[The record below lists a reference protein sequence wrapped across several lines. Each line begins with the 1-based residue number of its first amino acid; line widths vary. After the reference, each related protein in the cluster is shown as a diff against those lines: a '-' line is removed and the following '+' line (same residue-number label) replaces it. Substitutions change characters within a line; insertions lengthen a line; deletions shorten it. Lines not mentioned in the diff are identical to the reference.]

1 MSLRKNTLEDAYKK
15 IISEATVPPT
25 PPAGPKKP
33 KTNLTNRVA
42 GDVNKINSTPQTPG
56 AEASIPALRP
66 RVDLTKLNWKD
77 PIRIVDGRHMPELT
91 MEDYKRC
98 ILRAVR
104 TRGSLLVYGDPG
116 VGKTKTIYK
125 IAPSIGRQNFNREFI
140 AFHEFFK
147 KEVEKD
153 KHGQPVIDPKTGQPK
168 RALKVA
174 DNEKLKAFIAN
185 PEKYYVL
192 IEIQAQTL
200 EPVDLSGLY
209 DIQSQEAYISRKIE
223 LWAFVASLPGA
234 AGILFFDEFN
244 MAPQEVQN
252 AFMKVTHP
260 KERMVGTEKLAEE
273 FCVIAAANL
282 SLESGRTALDS
293 AQTNRFSVGFVI
305 LDPPA
310 WLEWAREEGIH
321 ETIIA
326 YVKSGTQ
333 YNPQTGQEL
342 EGINPTL
349 YSPQDGQD
357 TPFPT
362 PRAIELWNADLLDI
376 NAQHEQEIDLA
387 IANGNPWPSEKQ
399 LVRDIKVS
407 AAAKLGDI
415 WAEGFAL
422 FMNAVGTFE
431 IKDFIANP
439 DKYFNDVDAS
449 QISHIVHYLMTYL
462 KKYLAKRERGEEP
475 DEDDLDLIV
484 AVATALVHFS
494 RERTT
499 IFVAKL
505 QKELTIKQI
514 QDFINFMHFD
524 LPNDK
529 LRSEVQDKIKHVGA
543 FKKGRL

>member
-15 IISEATVPPT
+15 IISEAAVPPT

-33 KTNLTNRVA
+33 KTNLTNKVA
-42 GDVNKINSTPQTPG
+42 ADVNKINSKPEAPG
-56 AEASIPALRP
+56 AGPIPVLRP
-66 RVDLTKLNWKD
+66 KLDLTKLNWKD

-104 TRGSLLVYGDPG
+104 NRGSLLVYGDPG
-116 VGKTKTIYK
+116 VGKTNTIYK
-125 IAPSIGRQNFNREFI
+125 MAPSIGRQNFNREFI

-147 KEVEKD
+147 KEVAKD
-153 KHGQPVIDPKTGQPK
+153 ENGQPIIDPKTGQPK

-192 IEIQAQTL
+192 IEVQAQTL

-209 DIQSQEAYISRKIE
+209 DVQANEPFISRKVE

-260 KERMVGTEKLAEE
+260 KERMVGTEKLADE

-293 AQTNRFSVGFVI
+293 AQTNRFSVGFVV
-305 LDPPA
+305 LDPVA
-310 WLEWAREEGIH
+310 WLEWAKGEGID

-333 YNPQTGQEL
+333 YNPQTGEEL

-362 PRAIELWNADLLDI
+362 PRAIELWSEELKGIIAD
-376 NAQHEQEIDLA
+376 HEQEIELA
-387 IANGNPWPSEKQ
+387 IADGNPWPSEKQ
-399 LVRDIKVS
+399 LVRDIRVS

-415 WAEGFAL
+415 WADGFAL
-422 FMNAVGTFE
+422 FMNAVATFE
-431 IKDFIANP
+431 IKDFVANP
-439 DKYFNDVDAS
+439 EKYFGNTDAS
-449 QISHIVHYLMTYL
+449 QIAHIVHYLMTFL
-462 KKYLAKRERGEEP
+462 KQYLAKRERGEEP
-475 DEDDLDLIV
+475 DENDLDLIT

-499 IFVAKL
+499 IFVSKL
-505 QKELTIKQI
+505 QKELTVKQL
-514 QDFINFMHFD
+514 QDFINFMHHD
-524 LPNDK
+524 LPNVK
-529 LRSEVQDKIKHVGA
+529 LRNEVQEKIKHVGA
-543 FKKGRL
+543 FKRGKI